1 LLRAIPPLLSNIV
14 SLFKES
20 ALISSVGVADLMFV
34 GESIS
39 NSTARP
45 LEFLTTVG
53 LIYFLVAFPLTRLVG
68 QVERRFLR
76 RFAY

>member
-1 LLRAIPPLLSNIV
+1 
-14 SLFKES
+14 
-20 ALISSVGVADLMFV
+20 MFV
-34 GESIS
+34 GQSIS

-53 LIYFLVAFPLTRLVG
+53 IIYFAVAFPLTRLVG
-68 QVERRFLR
+68 LVESRYLK